1 MLGYSYSGKLFKE
14 DVGLVFTVTQHLISV
29 SKVSLY
35 LELFIDMLITHI
47 TRLFL
52 SQTVGF
58 GESGLFDGPTKRRMT
73 KNCAELF
80 TILFKIELLK

>member
-47 TRLFL
+47 T
-52 SQTVGF
+52 SHKQSVSGNPGCSTVRQK
-58 GESGLFDGPTKRRMT
+58 E
-73 KNCAELF
+73 E
-80 TILFKIELLK
+80 